1 MSKYNC
7 NFVADLYNT
16 SMTTD
21 YEQQFRRILAEH
33 SYSATKARLY
43 VFQLLIHQQPQSMS
57 QLIERAAGQ
66 VDRVSIY
73 RNIELFERLS
83 IVKKVY
89 IGWKYKVELS
99 DVFTTHHHHLLCLGC
114 GKVVDIEDERH
125 IEAFIQRVA
134 REQGFTVSGHQFEIE
149 GYCQLCSQKNK

>member
-1 MSKYNC
+1 MSSDQTEHFK
-7 NFVADLYNT
+7 
-16 SMTTD
+16 
-21 YEQQFRRILAEH
+21 RILVENGQ
-33 SYSATKARLY
+33 SVTKARLHT
-43 VFQLLIHQQPQSMS
+43 FQLLLHEKPQSMQ
-57 QLIERAAGQ
+57 QLIQKAAGE

-73 RNIELFERLS
+73 RNIELFERLG

-99 DVFTTHHHHLLCLGC
+99 DMFTSHHHHLLCLGC

-134 REQGFTVSGHQFEIE
+134 GEQGFTVRGHQFEIE
-149 GYCQLCSQKNK
+149 GYCQTCTLKIK